1 MAYYTAD
8 DGCRIYYELFGNCGP
23 RVVLIP
29 GLGGDGRFWSGVVS
43 ELCDDFSLIVVDHRG
58 AGRSD
63 RPQSVYS
70 IGRIAADI
78 AGVCASECGNAH
90 FVGHSTGGA
99 IAQTLALDHPQ
110 LGLSYTISSSWARAD
125 ERFRSLFK
133 ARLEL
138 LENGLTE
145 AYQRLT
151 HVFGHETSYLEAHSE
166 RLADAVC
173 TATEVLAPLP
183 VAAARV
189 RMLLDHDRLS
199 ELARL
204 IAPVHVIARRQRYSD
219 TAGNVRNHRQRRL
232 RRKIDKARRCPF
244 PSADTATAVCCRLQT
259 FSRGNLP

>member
-1 MAYYTAD
+1 MAY
-8 DGCRIYYELFGNCGP
+8 CGP

-204 IAPVHVIARRQRYSD
+204 IAPVHVIAADSDILTPPEMSEIIASAVSGARLTRLAGAHFHPLTRPQQFAVAFRRFLGEICHDR
-219 TAGNVRNHRQRRL
+219 
-232 RRKIDKARRCPF
+232 
-244 PSADTATAVCCRLQT
+244 
-259 FSRGNLP
+259 